1 MDRTGDNLY
10 YYFYTIIGLLGSTPT
25 FLLPI
30 IGSEGDFLGA
40 VDLVTMEAIV

>member
-10 YYFYTIIGLLGSTPT
+10 YYFYTIIGLLGSAPT
-25 FLLPI
+25 VLLPS
-30 IGSEGDFLGA
+30 IGSEGNFLGV